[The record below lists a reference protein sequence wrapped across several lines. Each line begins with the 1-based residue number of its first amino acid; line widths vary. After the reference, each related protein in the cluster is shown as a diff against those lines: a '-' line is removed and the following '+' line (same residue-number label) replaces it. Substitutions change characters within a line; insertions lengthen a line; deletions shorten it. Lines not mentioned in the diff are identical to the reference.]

1 VSPLVTVFVSV
12 CIRGKR
18 YNLWTWLSMPI
29 ICGGL
34 LVCSQQEVNYNT
46 LGVVCVVGATVLR
59 AIKTVMQEKL
69 LDPKEKDLDSVSLLY
84 YLAPWAGASLLVMS
98 LCFEGLAPFTML
110 LPSDS
115 GGDKKGVGTLLLL
128 LTLSGLNACLL
139 NISGNM
145 VTAYMGAVMLQI
157 LGNVKACL
165 SIIVSVAIFRNPVTS
180 SQACGVLTCL
190 VGVWIYQQKGGTVAP
205 PAAAEDKRK

>member
-1 VSPLVTVFVSV
+1 
-12 CIRGKR
+12 
-18 YNLWTWLSMPI
+18 MPI

-115 GGDKKGVGTLLLL
+115 GGDKKRSWHSAPVAHSVRPQRLLPQHLWKHGNCVYG
-128 LTLSGLNACLL
+128 SGD
-139 NISGNM
+139 
-145 VTAYMGAVMLQI
+145 
-157 LGNVKACL
+157 
-165 SIIVSVAIFRNPVTS
+165 
-180 SQACGVLTCL
+180 
-190 VGVWIYQQKGGTVAP
+190 
-205 PAAAEDKRK
+205 AADPW